1 MFQGHGSYIS
11 SEEKRKTAEI
21 KESIIT
27 VAAKL
32 AKAELRDF
40 DKLS

>member
-1 MFQGHGSYIS
+1 MASYIL

-32 AKAELRDF
+32 VKAELRDL